1 MILSIIDRYVQLC
14 INRLKLEQILKKSEE
29 RHNDDLSNE
38 INTELYRLNKSINF
52 IHECIMKKLS
62 TSTQTALSDLNKLL
76 EHKSKKL
83 RKEIS
88 TSQTT
93 IKMIKDN
100 AKIAVANKDKNAVKR
115 YKELLEESESR
126 RKEQLEELNC
136 YDCVASICSKVQYL
150 SLRTK

>member
-1 MILSIIDRYVQLC
+1 MILSMIDRYVQLC
-14 INRLKLEQILKKSEE
+14 VKRLKLEQILKKSEE

-38 INTELYRLNKSINF
+38 IKTELYRLNKSINF
-52 IHECIMKKLS
+52 IHECIMKRLS

>member
-38 INTELYRLNKSINF
+38 IKTELYRLNKSINF
-52 IHECIMKKLS
+52 IHECIMKRLS
-62 TSTQTALSDLNKLL
+62 TSTQTALSDLHKLL
-76 EHKSKKL
+76 EYKSKKL

-88 TSQTT
+88 TSQIT

-100 AKIAVANKDKNAVKR
+100 AKIAVTNKDKM
-115 YKELLEESESR
+115 LLKDTRNYLKKVNHEE
-126 RKEQLEELNC
+126 KNN
-136 YDCVASICSKVQYL
+136 
-150 SLRTK
+150 

>member
-1 MILSIIDRYVQLC
+1 MILSMIDRYVQLC
-14 INRLKLEQILKKSEE
+14 VKRLKLEQILKKLEE

-38 INTELYRLNKSINF
+38 IKTELYRLNKSINF
-52 IHECIMKKLS
+52 IHECIMKRLS
-62 TSTQTALSDLNKLL
+62 TSTQTALSDLHKLL
-76 EHKSKKL
+76 EYKSKKL

-100 AKIAVANKDKNAVKR
+100 AKIAVANKDKNAIKR

-136 YDCVASICSKVQYL
+136 YDCVASICRKVQYL

>member
-14 INRLKLEQILKKSEE
+14 VNRLKLEQILKKTEGK
-29 RHNDDLSNE
+29 HNDDLSNE

-52 IHECIMKKLS
+52 IHECIMKRLS

-76 EHKSKKL
+76 EHKSRKL

-88 TSQTT
+88 TSETT

-100 AKIAVANKDKNAVKR
+100 AKIAVANRDKNAVKR

-136 YDCVASICSKVQYL
+136 YDCIAIICSKVQYL
-150 SLRTK
+150 SLKTN

>member
-1 MILSIIDRYVQLC
+1 MILSIIDKYVQLC
-14 INRLKLEQILKKSEE
+14 INRLRLEEILKKTEE
-29 RHNDDLSNE
+29 RHDESLSNE
-38 INTELYRLNKSINF
+38 ISTELYRLNQSINF
-52 IHECIMKKLS
+52 IHECIIKRLS
-62 TSTQTALSDLNKLL
+62 TSTQTALFDLNKLL
-76 EHKSKKL
+76 EYKSKKL

-88 TSQTT
+88 TSQIT

-100 AKIAVANKDKNAVKR
+100 AKIAVTNKDKNAVKR

-136 YDCVASICSKVQYL
+136 YDCVAIICSKVQYL

>member
-1 MILSIIDRYVQLC
+1 MILSIIDKYVQLC
-14 INRLKLEQILKKSEE
+14 INRLRLEEILKKIEE
-29 RHNDDLSNE
+29 RHDESLSNE
-38 INTELYRLNKSINF
+38 ISTELYRLNQSINF
-52 IHECIMKKLS
+52 IHECIMKRLS
-62 TSTQTALSDLNKLL
+62 TSTQTALSDLHKLL
-76 EHKSKKL
+76 EYKSKKL

-100 AKIAVANKDKNAVKR
+100 AKIAVTNKDKNAVKR

-136 YDCVASICSKVQYL
+136 YDCVAIICSKVQYL

>member
-14 INRLKLEQILKKSEE
+14 VKRLKLEQILKKSEE

-38 INTELYRLNKSINF
+38 IKTELYRLNKSINF
-52 IHECIMKKLS
+52 IHECIMKRLS

-76 EHKSKKL
+76 EYKSKKL

-136 YDCVASICSKVQYL
+136 YDCVAIICSKVQYL
-150 SLRTK
+150 SLRTN

>member
-1 MILSIIDRYVQLC
+1 MILSIIDKYVQLC
-14 INRLKLEQILKKSEE
+14 INRLRLEEILKKTEE
-29 RHNDDLSNE
+29 WHDESLSNE
-38 INTELYRLNKSINF
+38 ISTELYRLNQSINF
-52 IHECIMKKLS
+52 IHECIMKRLS
-62 TSTQTALSDLNKLL
+62 TSTQTALSDLHKLL
-76 EHKSKKL
+76 EYKSKKL

-88 TSQTT
+88 TSQIT

-100 AKIAVANKDKNAVKR
+100 AKIAVTNKDKNAVKR

-136 YDCVASICSKVQYL
+136 YDCVAIICSKVQYL

>member
-38 INTELYRLNKSINF
+38 IKTELYRLNKSINF
-52 IHECIMKKLS
+52 IHECIMKRLS
-62 TSTQTALSDLNKLL
+62 TSTQTALSDLHKLL
-76 EHKSKKL
+76 EYKSKKL

-100 AKIAVANKDKNAVKR
+100 AKIAVTNKDKNAAKR
-115 YKELLEESESR
+115 YKELLEESEAK

-136 YDCVASICSKVQYL
+136 YDCVASICRKVQYL

>member
-1 MILSIIDRYVQLC
+1 MILSMIDRYVQLC
-14 INRLKLEQILKKSEE
+14 IKRLKLEQILKKSEE

-38 INTELYRLNKSINF
+38 IKTELYRLNKSINF
-52 IHECIMKKLS
+52 IHECIMKRLS

-100 AKIAVANKDKNAVKR
+100 AKIAVANKDKNAIKR

>member
-1 MILSIIDRYVQLC
+1 MILSMIDRYVQLC
-14 INRLKLEQILKKSEE
+14 VKRLKLEQILKKLEE

-38 INTELYRLNKSINF
+38 IKTELYRLNKSINF
-52 IHECIMKKLS
+52 IHECIMKRLS
-62 TSTQTALSDLNKLL
+62 TSTQTALSDLHKLL
-76 EHKSKKL
+76 EYKSKKL

-126 RKEQLEELNC
+126 RKEQLEELKC
-136 YDCVASICSKVQYL
+136 YDCVAIICSKVQYL
-150 SLRTK
+150 SLRTN

>member
-38 INTELYRLNKSINF
+38 IKTELYRLNKSINF
-52 IHECIMKKLS
+52 IHECIMKRLS
-62 TSTQTALSDLNKLL
+62 TSTQTALSDLHKLL
-76 EHKSKKL
+76 EYKSKKL

-100 AKIAVANKDKNAVKR
+100 AKIAVTNKDKNAVKR

-136 YDCVASICSKVQYL
+136 YDCVASICRKVQYL